1 MLVALRKEPA
11 PGTRV
16 RRLCFCLLM
25 LLACADVAAREVRLS
40 SADSGSA
47 PDTAGAAAPA
57 PKSDARRNAAPRDAA
72 NHEARVR
79 PSVHSDVGSGPR
91 MRWHSFLPGMF
102 R

>member
-1 MLVALRKEPA
+1 M
-11 PGTRV
+11 
-16 RRLCFCLLM
+16 RRLCLCLLL
-25 LLACADVAAREVRLS
+25 LLACADLAAREVRLS

-47 PDTAGAAAPA
+47 PDTASAAPA
-57 PKSDARRNAAPRDAA
+57 PKAEPRRTTAPRDAA
-72 NHEARVR
+72 PHEARVR